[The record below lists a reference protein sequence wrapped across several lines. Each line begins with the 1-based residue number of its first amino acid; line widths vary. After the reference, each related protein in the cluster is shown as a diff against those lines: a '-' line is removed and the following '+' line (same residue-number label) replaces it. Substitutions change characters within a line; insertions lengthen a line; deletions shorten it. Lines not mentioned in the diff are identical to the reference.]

1 MVETMMQVRR
11 RALMAGATFLL
22 AAATGHVMQ
31 SGDTISARLRGMA
44 MIQEG
49 ITPVPAET
57 AVTPLQA
64 SLQTETAPGQADAT
78 TAAMAAPSALP
89 ELPDLPAAQP
99 MALSAGVLLSA
110 RLDRLDSYR
119 RPVSD
124 ADARYDGFGFPCVS
138 PTLTLGRAEPALV
151 TLAVSAPCHPLE
163 PVTIRHAGLVVTM
176 LTDAAGLIDTA
187 LPALS
192 RDARISIAFADGEA
206 AEAAQTVTG
215 LERLRRVAVQWRG
228 RPGLRLNAYENGAE
242 HGAEGHV
249 LAAAPRGPAN
259 AEGGFLMVLGDPSI
273 TAPMLAE
280 VYTLPTAPASR
291 PVTAELVVEAEV
303 TASACGRILHG
314 EAIYA
319 RADAEPRREPLRLAM
334 PGCDAMGDFVMLALP
349 DLPGPD
355 LPEPVNVAA
364 AGQ

>member
-1 MVETMMQVRR
+1 MQVRR

-31 SGDTISARLRGMA
+31 SGDTISARLRGMS
-44 MIQEG
+44 MVQEG

-64 SLQTETAPGQADAT
+64 SLQPEAAPGPADVT
-78 TAAMAAPSALP
+78 TAAMVDLP
-89 ELPDLPAAQP
+89 DLPDLPATQP

-119 RPVSD
+119 RPDSD

-138 PTLTLGRAEPALV
+138 PTLTLGRADPALV
-151 TLAVSAPCHPLE
+151 TLAVSAPCHLLE

-176 LTDAAGLIDTA
+176 LTDAAGRTDTV

-206 AEAAQTVTG
+206 AEAAQTITG
-215 LERLRRVAVQWRG
+215 LETLRRVAVQWRG
-228 RPGLRLNAYENGAE
+228 RPGLRLNAYENGAD

-249 LAAAPRGPAN
+249 LAAAPRGPAS
-259 AEGGFLMVLGDPSI
+259 AEGGFLMALGDPSI

-280 VYTLPTAPASR
+280 VYTLPAGPASR
-291 PVTAELVVEAEV
+291 PVTADLFVEAEV

-349 DLPGPD
+349 DLPGP
-355 LPEPVNVAA
+355 VNVAA